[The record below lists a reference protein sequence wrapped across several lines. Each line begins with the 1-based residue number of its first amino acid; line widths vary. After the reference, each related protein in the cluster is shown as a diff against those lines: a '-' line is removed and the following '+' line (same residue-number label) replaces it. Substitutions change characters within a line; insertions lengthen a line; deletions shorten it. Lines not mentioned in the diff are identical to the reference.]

1 MDNRYAITIRSLA
14 LVGAFSIVTACTSLD
29 GLEENLEEFDKNE
42 IIELTEGLRDTD
54 FDFSA
59 DRINRTI
66 NMKGQETQS
75 LVKILRRGS
84 IVRYDYTDTIDRHE
98 SSIFDYEKMIEY
110 RIFEGDQMFFELD
123 LPDTVME
130 RAQREGLVPLQADP
144 KVNVNRYVLGET
156 EIEGHPSEI
165 ILIVRTL
172 KGEPTYV
179 AEYTLLI
186 EALDLHRQPLRVAYN
201 PTKRVLKVIEYRNA
215 METTIETKKLEVPE
229 DFSNFTPF

>member
-1 MDNRYAITIRSLA
+1 MDNRYAITIRY
-14 LVGAFSIVTACTSLD
+14 LVLLGIFSITSACASFD
-29 GLEENLEEFDKNE
+29 GLEEKTEEFDKNE

-59 DRINRTI
+59 DRINRTF
-66 NMKGQETQS
+66 NMKGQESQT
-75 LVKILRRGS
+75 LVKILRRGN
-84 IVRYDYTDTIDRHE
+84 IVRYDYADTIDRHE
-98 SSIFDYEKMIEY
+98 ASIFEYEKIIEF
-110 RIFEGDQMFFELD
+110 RIFEGDHMFFELD
-123 LPDTVME
+123 LPDNVME

-144 KVNVNRYVLGET
+144 KINVRRHVLGET

-179 AEYTLLI
+179 AEYTFLI

-201 PTKRVLKVIEYRNA
+201 PTKRLIKVIEYRNA
-215 METTIETKKLEVPE
+215 LETPIPTEKFEVPE
-229 DFSNFTPF
+229 EFSNFTPF